1 MQQTFIEQ
9 VVYIPTLKDEIEKS
23 GRQVLSRYLHPEEDK
38 RLVGLKNPKKAWEW
52 LGGRVAAK
60 MALRCFVNE
69 ERGHDTLLNEIVLR
83 NDKSGKPV
91 CNCQGVHIS
100 ISHRESMAVAAIADQ
115 TRWDG
120 IGIDLEVIEP
130 KEPAMWEQFFTL
142 GEQELALK
150 MARERGVEEST
161 YFSHLWA
168 IKEAVLKA
176 LGLGLRVDSRQVE
189 IVDLSPEGKAEVV
202 LHNVVPDEGSDKNT
216 ASISAWVEEKAGYV
230 IARSTLNKY
239 NS

>member
-1 MQQTFIEQ
+1 MQEAFVEQ
-9 VVYIPTLKDEIEKS
+9 VVYIPTLKNEIENS
-23 GRQVLSRYLHPEEDK
+23 GKQVLSRYLHPEEDK
-38 RLVGLKNPKKAWEW
+38 KLFGFRNPKKAWEW

-60 MALRCFVNE
+60 KALRCFVNE
-69 ERGHDTLLNEIVLR
+69 ERGHDALLNEIVLK

-100 ISHRESMAVAAIADQ
+100 ISHRESLAVAAIADQ
-115 TRWDG
+115 SRWDG

-130 KEPAMWEQFFTL
+130 KEPAMWEQFFTI
-142 GEQELALK
+142 GEQELALR
-150 MARERGVEEST
+150 MAREREVEEST

-189 IVDLSPEGKAEVV
+189 IVDLSPDGKAEVV
-202 LHNVVPDEGSDKNT
+202 LHNVLPYEKSDEYH
-216 ASISAWVEEKAGYV
+216 ASISAWVEEKGNYV

-239 NS
+239 NT